1 VREERKD
8 ITLGLGD
15 VSMSQNLGTYYI
27 DMRPAMVHYT
37 ENLYG
42 GSFDENGVPMNAG
55 PNGRYYYPINIA
67 QYGFMLHA
75 DWLETGAAD
84 TLASLESCLAALER
98 LKTEDGQHCVWW
110 HDFYEE
116 KYGVE
121 PPWASAMAQGELIS
135 LYLRLGQALERPA
148 LLESAYKA
156 YRFMHVPF
164 EEGGV
169 RRRDKQGNLWLEE
182 YPSQEPSFVLNG
194 FIYALFGLYD
204 LYRVGGY
211 PDVKQD
217 IDACLDTLVA
227 RLPDF
232 DSGYWTNYD
241 LQKRELVRYYYQ
253 KNVHVPQMAVLE
265 ALTGN
270 PLFGHY
276 RRRWQRQVAPLNYL
290 LVQVMYRVRPRAA
303 RLRGV
308 WRGG

>member
-1 VREERKD
+1 MREERKD
-8 ITLGLGD
+8 IALGLGD
-15 VSMSQNLGTYYI
+15 VSMSERLGAYYI

-42 GSFDENGVPMNAG
+42 GAFDENGVPMIAG
-55 PNGRYYYPINIA
+55 PSGRHYLPVNIA

-75 DWLETGAAD
+75 DWLETGSAD
-84 TLASLESCLAALER
+84 TMEALEGCLAVLED
-98 LKTEDGQHCVWW
+98 LKMEDEQHCVWW
-110 HDFYEE
+110 HQFHDLR
-116 KYGVE
+116 YGIE

-135 LYLRLGQALERPA
+135 LYLRLWQALARPA

-156 YRFMHVPF
+156 YRFMQVPV

-169 RRRDKQGNLWLEE
+169 RRRDEHGNLWLEE
-182 YPSQEPSFVLNG
+182 YPSKEPSLVLNG
-194 FIYALFGLYD
+194 FIYALFGLFD
-204 LYRVGGY
+204 LYRVGRD

-232 DSGYWTNYD
+232 DSGYWSNYD

-270 PLFGHY
+270 PVFGYY
-276 RRRWQRQVAPLNYL
+276 RERWQRQLTPLNYL
-290 LVQVMYRVRPRAA
+290 LVRAMYRVRPRVR
-303 RLRGV
+303 RLRGLR
-308 WRGG
+308 RGR